1 MKPLIVM
8 ITLIFLFSGCSS
20 KLEPKIVVKKEL
32 ICTQQYT
39 VDQPKA
45 DIKILNTKG
54 NIEIAKAYKRALDE
68 AFNFY
73 KKQTIRNNNLCKGSD
88 NEE

>member
-1 MKPLIVM
+1 MKLLIT
-8 ITLIFLFSGCSS
+8 ISILIFLFSGCST

-73 KKQTIRNNNLCKGSD
+73 ENQVKRNNNLC
-88 NEE
+88 EEEKK